1 MKKPHKKQE
10 KWRSALSEIVLIQGI
25 ITSLATIAK
34 YIYIFF
40 LSLEKLPSQYNPIQ
54 SLPVEHLTAITVIFL
69 KYLCALI
76 GLSTEDSN
84 RPSMAVTWVT

>member
-1 MKKPHKKQE
+1 M
-10 KWRSALSEIVLIQGI
+10 SEIVLIQGI

-34 YIYIFF
+34 YIYIYIFF